1 MFTLLT
7 FIFICFLRT
16 FELLQLNMGRYLK
29 VYSKNSEIMITI
41 FHLYNIRIQ
50 KLLYIMK
57 NKHLSQILAWQ
68 NKHLLENLVIMG
80 TKPHGIRS
88 LLKKSRYTSISQEK
102 YYVFILS
109 SVYYV
114 SRKRKCP
121 SFQNMKGWAKLSV
134 RQFFNLN
141 FSTS

>member
-7 FIFICFLRT
+7 VIFNCFLRT
-16 FELLQLNMGRYLK
+16 FELLQLNMWRYLK

-41 FHLYNIRIQ
+41 FYLYNLRIH
-50 KLLYIMK
+50 KLSYIMK

-109 SVYYV
+109 SVYYI
-114 SRKRKCP
+114 SRKRKCL
-121 SFQNMKGWAKLSV
+121 SFQNMKGRAKLSA
-134 RQFFNLN
+134 R
-141 FSTS
+141 